1 MHPSNIRNKFNLCR
15 HKVATLVVAFTC
27 AVIAPFYVS
36 AQPDEINL
44 PRFNHRKLHYG
55 AIFGFHSLSYNI
67 RYSDAFLND
76 PSLDGLHSINPLSK
90 AGVTMGFIFSVKLT
104 ENFYFRSNAQVAIY
118 EHAVEYRY
126 FNGATR
132 IDDVQLVES
141 VNAEFPL
148 LFEFKSRR
156 RKNFQ
161 AYLVGG
167 INPSLEASGRK
178 KQQGN
183 QEVLLT
189 TGRNLTLEYGIG
201 LDFFYPY
208 FKFSP
213 EIRFSHGVLN
223 VLKPEDNKYSRGLDR
238 MTTHAVT
245 LYLQFSG

>member
-1 MHPSNIRNKFNLCR
+1 MHPINIWNKLHLCRNKIVLV
-15 HKVATLVVAFTC
+15 HLTLLLFF
-27 AVIAPFYVS
+27 APIS
-36 AQPDEINL
+36 AWAQPEHINL
-44 PRFNHRKLHYG
+44 PRFNNRKLHYG
-55 AIFGFHSLSYNI
+55 AIFGFHSLSYNT

-76 PSLDGLHSINPLSK
+76 PTLDGLHSINPLSK
-90 AGVTMGFIFSVKLT
+90 VGVTMGFIFSVKLAD
-104 ENFYFRSNAQVAIY
+104 NLYFRSNAQVAIY

-126 FNGATR
+126 FNGADR
-132 IDDVQLVES
+132 VDDVQLIES

-148 LFEFKSRR
+148 LLEFKSRR

-167 INPSLEASGRK
+167 FNPSLEASGKK
-178 KQQGN
+178 KQQGS

-189 TGRNLTLEYGIG
+189 NGRNLTIEYGVGFDI
-201 LDFFYPY
+201 FYPY

-213 EIRFSHGVLN
+213 EIRFSHGLIN
-223 VLKPEDNKYSRGLDR
+223 VLKQEDNKYSRGLDR